1 MLFRSKNNICGDGK
15 LHDGVEVCD
24 GNKTCSSLGKGY
36 VNGLAICTNNC
47 TTLDEGGCD
56 KKLPELKVEFT
67 QRGGAY
73 SERMYVEWQSHTG
86 VKCSDAMNSKSCMIP
101 PVGEI
106 WIRGDGSGYASP
118 NYAYYRDFQNVTGT
132 FKAKVS
138 SSYTCEVDKVDIYV
152 SGTKVKTI
160 DTNKQCKTSSPT
172 FLMPANGNVWD
183 IDNFRWQ

>member
-1 MLFRSKNNICGDGK
+1 
-15 LHDGVEVCD
+15 
-24 GNKTCSSLGKGY
+24 
-36 VNGLAICTNNC
+36 VNGLAICTNSC
-47 TTLDEGGCD
+47 TTLDESGCD

-67 QRGGAY
+67 QRSSTY

-118 NYAYYRDFQNVTGT
+118 NYAYFRDFQNITGT

-138 SSYTCEVDKVDIYV
+138 SSYDCTVDRVDIYD
-152 SGTKVKTI
+152 SGTKVKTV
-160 DTNKQCKTSSPT
+160 DTNKNCETSSPT
-172 FLMPANGNVWD
+172 FLMPAAGNVWD